1 MTTIIKQRSIDNGQT
16 LAQHAIVLLA
26 SIFASVVL
34 HFSLLYWFGER
45 PLSEPVRPEK
55 AHLTPENLPPMSIKA
70 FLQEVEI
77 EPAQLQ
83 VNNPDISEA
92 AAQAGEQLVDVAAA
106 APIVAPILP
115 PPPLPEVANPGLSF
129 AQVEAP
135 PPSVPEAWV
144 RQQVA
149 AVPDTPLTQQTNP
162 TPRWTLDESIPRV
175 AVAPDLAASVD
186 LIKGTPGVLPQ
197 SFLPPVQEVSFADQV
212 ASLLPQKGEEP
223 LAEALAAAE
232 PAPEAALPEA
242 DLSAA
247 EALADQTSREA
258 LKPAAE
264 VAAEPGEPPRVYQAI
279 EDRLSLSITVYDPP
293 KDVEYRYFRLD
304 LLRKPESSIPIMP
317 KDVIFIQDISGSI
330 TTKRLEA
337 AKGAMKSALFKTL
350 RTGDRFNIYAFRD
363 CTLTPSGEWMTF
375 NPETR
380 VKTDEFI
387 DSLRARGST
396 DLFLLLQDLHRV
408 PRDPKRPLIAVIITD
423 GEPTAGVTETTR
435 IIGEFSRVNKGAIA
449 VYAFGVRKLDP
460 YFLDMLCYVNRGEN
474 RPSSGNAGTLAQE
487 LEPLFET
494 IRNPVMKD
502 LTISF
507 NSRGGGEIH
516 PRMLTNLF
524 ADRTFTLYGR
534 VPRNTKVL
542 SCQLRGTSADEAYD
556 AVYSFDL
563 TKAPPSSLDLRRRWA
578 ERAMFDLLAE
588 YAENPSDA
596 LMNKIRAFSRTYG
609 VRDPYH
615 DVVPAAH

>member
-1 MTTIIKQRSIDNGQT
+1 MMKQKSADNG
-16 LAQHAIVLLA
+16 LNVAQHAIVLLA
-26 SIFASVVL
+26 SILSSVVL
-34 HFSLLYWFGER
+34 HFSLLYWFGEL
-45 PLSEPVRPEK
+45 PVAEPPRTEK
-55 AHLTPENLPPMSIKA
+55 AHLTPENLPPMRIDA

-77 EPAQLQ
+77 APEQLQ
-83 VNNPDISEA
+83 ATAPDITEA
-92 AAQAGEQLVDVAAA
+92 AAQAGEKLVDSAAA

-115 PPPLPEVANPGLSF
+115 PPPLPEVPNPGLSF

-135 PPSVPEAWV
+135 LPPVPEAWV

-162 TPRWTLDESIPRV
+162 TPRWTLDEAIPRV
-175 AVAPDLAASVD
+175 AVAPDLAASAD

-197 SFLPPVQEVSFADQV
+197 SFLPPVKEVSFADQV
-212 ASLLPQKGEEP
+212 ASLFPQKDEAP

-232 PAPEAALPEA
+232 PAPETALPEA

-258 LKPAAE
+258 LKPTE
-264 VAAEPGEPPRVYQAI
+264 VAADPEEPPRIYQAI
-279 EDRLSLSITVYDPP
+279 EDRLSLSITVYDSP
-293 KDVEYRYFRLD
+293 KDPAHRYFRLD

-350 RTGDRFNIYAFRD
+350 RTGDRFNIYAFRN

-387 DSLRARGST
+387 DSLRAKGST

-435 IIGEFSRVNKGAIA
+435 IIGEFSRVNRGAIA
-449 VYAFGVRKLDP
+449 VYAFGMRKRDP

-474 RPSSGNAGTLAQE
+474 RPSSGNAATLVQE

-494 IRNPVMKD
+494 IRNPVMKN
-502 LTISF
+502 LTITF

-534 VPRNTKVL
+534 VPRNTQIL

-563 TKAPPSSLDLRRRWA
+563 NKATPSSLDLRKRWA
-578 ERAMFDLLAE
+578 ERAMFDFLAE
-588 YAENPSDA
+588 YAENPSDE
-596 LMNKIRAFSRTYG
+596 LMNKIRTFSRTYG

-615 DVVPAAH
+615 DGAPAAR